1 MSKEP
6 HIDETIEQLRLLAM
20 SQDEA
25 LKTAKE
31 IIDLKNQLIKLCEQ
45 ETALYKRQVRRLMKT
60 VFWLTVCL
68 GICAVV
74 SLSRLFI

>member
-1 MSKEP
+1 MSKDP

-25 LKTAKE
+25 LKKAKE

-45 ETALYKRQVRRLMKT
+45 ETAIYKKQASKHGVT
-60 VFWLTVCL
+60 VL
-68 GICAVV
+68 I
-74 SLSRLFI
+74 LSVMLLISSVLLLCNL

>member
-1 MSKEP
+1 MSKDP

-31 IIDLKNQLIKLCEQ
+31 IIDLKNQLIKLCEK
-45 ETALYKRQVRRLMKT
+45 ETALYKRECKRLMT
-60 VFWLTVCL
+60 VVFWLTVL
-68 GICAVV
+68 LTISSAIHIVNI
-74 SLSRLFI
+74 FI

>member
-1 MSKEP
+1 
-6 HIDETIEQLRLLAM
+6 M

-25 LKTAKE
+25 LKKAKE

-60 VFWLTVCL
+60 VFWLTVL
-68 GICAVV
+68 LTISSAIHIVNI
-74 SLSRLFI
+74 FI